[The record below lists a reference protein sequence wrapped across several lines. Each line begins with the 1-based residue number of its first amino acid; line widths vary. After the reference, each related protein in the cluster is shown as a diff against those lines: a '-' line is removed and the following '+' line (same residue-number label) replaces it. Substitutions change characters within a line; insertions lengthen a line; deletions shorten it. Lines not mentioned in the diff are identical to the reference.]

1 MTYMGVVHCVYV
13 WVLTDY
19 KYVITS
25 LVAAHKTLPRKQNNS
40 KKEKP
45 IFSLFI
51 YTEKRRSAALKCLS
65 SFL

>member
-25 LVAAHKTLPRKQNNS
+25 LVAVVAHKTLPRKQNNS
-40 KKEKP
+40 KKEKS
-45 IFSLFI
+45 IFSLFMLLRK
-51 YTEKRRSAALKCLS
+51 EGVLL
-65 SFL
+65 

>member
-25 LVAAHKTLPRKQNNS
+25 LVAVVAHKTLPRKQNNS
-40 KKEKP
+40 KKEKS

-51 YTEKRRSAALKCLS
+51 LLRKEGVLL
-65 SFL
+65 

>member
-25 LVAAHKTLPRKQNNS
+25 LVAVVAHKTLPRKQNNS

-51 YTEKRRSAALKCLS
+51 LLRKEGVLL
-65 SFL
+65 

>member
-25 LVAAHKTLPRKQNNS
+25 LVAVVVHKTLPRKQNNS

-51 YTEKRRSAALKCLS
+51 LLRKEGVLL
-65 SFL
+65 